1 MTRIV
6 FPCLIALA
14 AAFSLQAEPLEV
26 GAQAPAVTGVD
37 QNGAPFQLG
46 RLYSDG
52 YVLVYFYPRADTRGC
67 TAQACSLRDAYE
79 VLTERGV
86 KVVGVS
92 ADTTEAQKAFE
103 EKYTLPFTLLADTDH
118 TVINA
123 FGVPLRGTTA
133 TRQAFLIHN
142 GVVVWRDLSASTEEQ
157 AQDVL
162 AALDKLQAAKS

>member
-1 MTRIV
+1 M
-6 FPCLIALA
+6 A
-14 AAFSLQAEPLEV
+14 AGTDQ
-26 GAQAPAVTGVD
+26 TGS
-37 QNGAPFQLG
+37 AIQLG
-46 RLYSDG
+46 NLYADG

-79 VLTERGV
+79 ALTARGV
-86 KVVGVS
+86 KVIGVS
-92 ADTTEAQKAFE
+92 TDTTEAQQAFK

-118 TVINA
+118 TVIDA

-142 GVVVWRDLSASTEEQ
+142 GVIVWRDLTASTEEQ

-162 AALDKLQAAKS
+162 AALDELEAAKD